1 MDIDLLRTYVA
12 IVDTGSFTR
21 AARQTFRT
29 QSAVSMQMKRLEA
42 QVNRT
47 LFRKEGRSLE
57 LTDDGKRLVH
67 HARRLL
73 AVHDEAMA
81 SMQPD
86 APAFRLRLGCPDDYA
101 ASLLPRLIVLIREN
115 FPNVILSVQCA
126 SSNKLRQWMDAGEI
140 DLALLTRTPDS
151 DEGYLLLQD
160 EGVWAMHKDRQLAGN
175 ECLPLTL
182 YEADCKFHSA
192 ALDGLDKL
200 QRPYELLM
208 TSSNASAILAL
219 VRMAGAVTAVATST
233 LTEDMV
239 IIGKEQ
245 QLPALPRVEIALV
258 IAGQPHPMVTPALV
272 KTLIKRFQA
281 EAEETG
287 KTKVE
292 PMPLISNGCLGA

>member
-101 ASLLPRLIVLIREN
+101 ASLLPRL
-115 FPNVILSVQCA
+115 
-126 SSNKLRQWMDAGEI
+126 
-140 DLALLTRTPDS
+140 
-151 DEGYLLLQD
+151 
-160 EGVWAMHKDRQLAGN
+160 
-175 ECLPLTL
+175 
-182 YEADCKFHSA
+182 
-192 ALDGLDKL
+192 
-200 QRPYELLM
+200 
-208 TSSNASAILAL
+208 
-219 VRMAGAVTAVATST
+219 
-233 LTEDMV
+233 
-239 IIGKEQ
+239 
-245 QLPALPRVEIALV
+245 VEIALV
-258 IAGQPHPMVTPALV
+258 IAGQPHPKVTPTLV
-272 KTLIKRFQA
+272 KTLITYFQA

-287 KTKVE
+287 KTLSL
-292 PMPLISNGCLGA
+292 PPTS

>member
-29 QSAVSMQMKRLEA
+29 QSAVSMQMKRLES
-42 QVNRT
+42 QVNRS

-101 ASLLPRLIVLIREN
+101 GSLLPRVIVLIREQ
-115 FPNVILSVQCA
+115 FPYVTLSVQCA
-126 SSNKLRQWMDAGEI
+126 SSNKLRQLMDAGEL
-140 DLALLTRTPDS
+140 DLALLTRTPES

-160 EGVWAMHKDRQLAGN
+160 EGVWAKHRHRQLTRD
-175 ECLPLTL
+175 ECLPLVL
-182 YEADCKFHSA
+182 YEPDCKFHSA
-192 ALDGLDKL
+192 ALDGLDKQ
-200 QRPYELLM
+200 QRRYELLM

-219 VRMAGAVTAVATST
+219 VREAGAITAVATST
-233 LTEDMV
+233 LMEDMD
-239 IIGKEQ
+239 IIGPEF
-245 QLPALPRVEIALV
+245 QLPALPRIQIALV
-258 IAGQPHPMVTPALV
+258 IAGQPHPMVTPAMV
-272 KTLIKRFQA
+272 QALIKGFHASSGESPVNTQV
-281 EAEETG
+281 EARTG
-287 KTKVE
+287 
-292 PMPLISNGCLGA
+292 